1 MVIYKNVFERGEFT
15 TKFSLEDF
23 LVNQEDIAN
32 HFGVDASVWERI
44 PLIKD
49 KSKRNQFKR
58 DNLPACAPAE
68 VGVMP
73 FDIDSIRGKD
83 VDRAFDKIFS
93 EERNVYAFQKS
104 VSGGLVVYYKFD
116 CSVEDF
122 SFVYYKKYLE
132 LTLLLGV
139 NIDFLPDL
147 SRLRYLSMGTLY
159 LNKDAK
165 PLTEALRVG
174 VLPVINANV
183 SPTGARR
190 VIYGSR

>member
-1 MVIYKNVFERGEFT
+1 MVIYKNVFDRDEFT
-15 TKFSLEDF
+15 TKFSLGDF
-23 LVNQEDIAN
+23 LINQEDIAN

-44 PLIKD
+44 PLIED
-49 KSKRNQFKR
+49 KAQRNQFKR

-68 VGVMP
+68 VGVMT
-73 FDIDSIRGKD
+73 FDIDSIRDKD
-83 VDRAFDKIFS
+83 VDRAVEKIYTM
-93 EERNVYAFQKS
+93 EMDVHAIQKS
-104 VSGGLVVYYKFD
+104 VSGGLVLYYRFD
-116 CSVEDF
+116 CTLDDF
-122 SFVYYKKYLE
+122 AFVYYRKYLE

-147 SRLRYLSMGTLY
+147 SRLRYLSMSTLY
-159 LNKDAK
+159 VNKDAK